1 MKKHFI
7 LVFPFPSLIPLSF
20 ISVSWHRFPNKLL
33 ALTFLPQGLLPGES
47 NITQPLSF
55 KLMLLDILRKTNI
68 KISANMFKEFTNNP
82 KSIQIFQFKEP
93 FLLQVQD
100 SWALTSIFESIP
112 LRLFSYVDKL
122 TSPHGPYSFVG
133 EEAPSS

>member
-1 MKKHFI
+1 
-7 LVFPFPSLIPLSF
+7 
-20 ISVSWHRFPNKLL
+20 
-33 ALTFLPQGLLPGES
+33 
-47 NITQPLSF
+47 
-55 KLMLLDILRKTNI
+55 MLLDILRKTNI